1 MAMILE
7 VGGGNVDQYLN
18 AKLSCHK
25 IILNAKILAG
35 RTFEGTVMAKAKHQG
50 RHFLHIPGPSPIPD
64 RVLRAMDMPI
74 IDHRSQEFAE
84 LGRAVLEGSQ
94 TIFKTSGPVII
105 FPSSGTGAWE
115 AAIVNTLSPGDK
127 VLMVETGHFATL
139 WRQMA
144 GRWGIEVDFLPGDW
158 RRGADP
164 AEIEAKLAADKS
176 HAIKAVMVVHNETST
191 GATSR
196 VGEIRAAMDRVG
208 HPALLMV
215 DTISSLGSV
224 DYRHEEWKVDVS
236 VSCSQKG
243 FMLPP
248 GLGFNAISEK
258 ARAAARTNKMP
269 RSYWDWE
276 EMLKPNEKGFFPYT
290 PATNLLYALRES
302 ISMLLEEGL
311 DQVFVRHQRLA
322 AAARAAVNH
331 WGLEVL
337 CQEPKD
343 FSPVLTA
350 VLMPPGYDAD
360 EFRKVV
366 LDHFNMSLGSGLSKV
381 AGKVFRIGHL
391 GECNE
396 LTLLAA
402 LTGVEMGLSVAGV
415 PHRAGGVDAAMEL
428 LEQRN
433 QGNALQ

>member
-1 MAMILE
+1 M
-7 VGGGNVDQYLN
+7 G
-18 AKLSCHK
+18 
-25 IILNAKILAG
+25 
-35 RTFEGTVMAKAKHQG
+35 QG
-50 RHFLHIPGPSPIPD
+50 RHFLHIPGPSPVPD
-64 RVLRAMDMPI
+64 RVLRAMDMPV
-74 IDHRSQEFAE
+74 IDHRSAEFAD
-84 LGRAVLEGSQ
+84 LGRTVLEGAKAIFQ
-94 TIFKTSGPVII
+94 TSDPVVI

-115 AAIVNTLSPGDK
+115 AAIVNTLSPGDR

-139 WRQMA
+139 WHNMA
-144 GRWGIEVDFLPGDW
+144 KRWGVEVDFIPGDW

-164 AEIEAKLAADKS
+164 AAIEEKLAADKS

-191 GATSR
+191 GATS
-196 VGEIRAAMDRVG
+196 GISEIRAAIDRVG

-224 DYRHEEWKVDVS
+224 DYRHDDWKVDVS

-248 GLGFNAISEK
+248 GLGFNAISQK
-258 ARAAARTNKMP
+258 ALAASKTNKMP

-276 EMLKPNEKGFFPYT
+276 EMLKPNARGFFPYT
-290 PATNLLYALRES
+290 PATNLLYGLREA
-302 ISMLLEEGL
+302 IKMLLEEGL
-311 DQVFVRHQRLA
+311 ANVFARHQRLA
-322 AAARAAVNH
+322 AATRTAVSH

-337 CQEPKD
+337 CQEPRD

-360 EFRKVV
+360 AFRKVV
-366 LDHFNMSLGSGLSKV
+366 LDNFNMSLGSGLSKV

-402 LTGVEMGLSVAGV
+402 LTGVEMGLAVAGV
-415 PHRAGGVDAAMEL
+415 PHRAGGVDAAMKS
-428 LEQRN
+428 LEERP
-433 QGNALQ
+433 QGNTPTRLQVVGS

>member
-1 MAMILE
+1 M
-7 VGGGNVDQYLN
+7 G
-18 AKLSCHK
+18 
-25 IILNAKILAG
+25 
-35 RTFEGTVMAKAKHQG
+35 QG
-50 RHFLHIPGPSPIPD
+50 RHFLHIPGPSPVPD
-64 RVLRAMDMPI
+64 RVLRAMDMPV
-74 IDHRSQEFAE
+74 IDHRSAEFAD
-84 LGRAVLEGSQ
+84 LGRTVLEGAKAIFQ
-94 TIFKTSGPVII
+94 TSDPVVI

-115 AAIVNTLSPGDK
+115 AAIVNTLSPGDR

-139 WRQMA
+139 WHNMA
-144 GRWGIEVDFLPGDW
+144 KRWGVEVDFIPGDW

-164 AEIEAKLAADKS
+164 AAIEEKLAADKS

-196 VGEIRAAMDRVG
+196 ISEIRAAIDRVG

-224 DYRHEEWKVDVS
+224 DYRRDDWKVDVS

-248 GLGFNAISEK
+248 GLGFNAISQK
-258 ARAAARTNKMP
+258 ALAASKTNKMP

-276 EMLKPNEKGFFPYT
+276 EMLKPNARGFFPYT
-290 PATNLLYALRES
+290 PATNLLYGLREA
-302 ISMLLEEGL
+302 IKMLLEEGL
-311 DQVFVRHQRLA
+311 ANVFARHQRLA
-322 AAARAAVNH
+322 AATRTAVSH

-337 CQEPKD
+337 CQEPRD

-360 EFRKVV
+360 AFRKVV
-366 LDHFNMSLGSGLSKV
+366 LDNFNMSLGSGLSKV

-402 LTGVEMGLSVAGV
+402 LTGVEMGLAVAGV
-415 PHRAGGVDAAMEL
+415 PHRAGGVDAAMKS
-428 LEQRN
+428 LEERP
-433 QGNALQ
+433 QGNTPTRLKVVGS